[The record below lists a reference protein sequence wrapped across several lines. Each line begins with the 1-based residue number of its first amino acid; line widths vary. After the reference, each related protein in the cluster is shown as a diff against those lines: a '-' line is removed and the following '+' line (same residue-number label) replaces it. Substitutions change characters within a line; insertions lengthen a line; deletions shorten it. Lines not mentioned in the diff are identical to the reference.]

1 LYHEKTTTSFLFH
14 DECYP
19 GVVWG
24 YFSSYLN
31 SLFNITTNMPAHR
44 PIVENQNNAT
54 NSKMTLKTVLLL
66 VEEPAVAF
74 PKAISFFTFAHSK
87 NPLLPWL

>member
-1 LYHEKTTTSFLFH
+1 
-14 DECYP
+14 
-19 GVVWG
+19 
-24 YFSSYLN
+24 
-31 SLFNITTNMPAHR
+31 MPAHR